1 MPERIMPGL
10 GLRAFYDP
18 GQRNWGTSL
27 SEDLRRLSA
36 LVQARAASRTTP
48 LPTTGSTGQM
58 LIVPAAAGANAN
70 ALALWDQAVGGT
82 AAWVYLPPQAGWQ
95 VWIADEARHVRFTAG
110 AWVEV
115 PRPGIVPIR
124 TLTATSHTLEAV
136 DLGSILETTGSSAV
150 TVTIPTEA
158 TVPFEIG
165 ALINVTQVGAGIATV
180 VAAAGVSLNGVVGGS
195 AALDGQWSG
204 VALVKRGADA
214 WIIQGALAGAVA

>member
-36 LVQARAASRTTP
+36 LVQARATSRTAA
-48 LPTTGSTGQM
+48 LPATGTAGQIA
-58 LIVPAAAGANAN
+58 IVPAAAGANAN
-70 ALALWDQAVGGT
+70 ALAIWDQSPAG
-82 AAWVYLPPQAGWQ
+82 APAWVFLTPEEGWQ
-95 VWIADEARHVRFTAG
+95 VWIADEARHVRFTGG

-115 PRPGIVPIR
+115 PRPGVVRIR

-136 DLGSILETTGSSAV
+136 DLGGILETTGSSVV
-150 TVTIPTEA
+150 TVTIPGEA

-165 ALINVTQVGAGIATV
+165 TLINVTQVGAGIATV
-180 VAAAGVSLNGVVGGS
+180 TAAPGVSLNGVTGGS
-195 AALDGQWSG
+195 VALDGQWSG

-214 WIIQGALAGAVA
+214 WVIQGALAGAVA

>member
-36 LVQARAASRTTP
+36 LVQPRATSRTAA
-48 LPTTGSTGQM
+48 LPGIGTAGQIA
-58 LIVPAAAGANAN
+58 IVPAAAGANAN
-70 ALALWDQAVGGT
+70 ALALWDQSPAGA
-82 AAWVYLPPQAGWQ
+82 AAWVYLPPQEGWQ

-110 AWVEV
+110 SWVEV
-115 PRPGIVPIR
+115 PRPGIVRIR

-136 DLGSILETTGSSAV
+136 DLGSIIETTGSSAV
-150 TVTIPTEA
+150 TVTIPPEA
-158 TVPFEIG
+158 TVPFEFG
-165 ALINVTQVGAGIATV
+165 ALINVTQVGAGVATV
-180 VAAAGVSLNGVVGGS
+180 TAAAGVSLNGVVGGS
-195 AALDGQWSG
+195 VALDGQWSG
-204 VALVKRGADA
+204 AALVKRGADA

>member
-48 LPTTGSTGQM
+48 LPATGSAGQM

-70 ALALWDQAVGGT
+70 ALALWDQSPAGA
-82 AAWVYLPPQAGWQ
+82 AAWVYLTPQDGWQ
-95 VWIADEARHVRFTAG
+95 VWITDEARHVRFTAG
-110 AWVEV
+110 SWVEV
-115 PRPGIVPIR
+115 PRPGIVRIR

-150 TVTIPTEA
+150 TVTIPTDS
-158 TVPFEIG
+158 TVSFETG
-165 ALINVTQVGAGIATV
+165 TLINVTQIGAGVATV
-180 VAAAGVSLNGVVGGS
+180 RAAAGVSLNGITAGS
-195 AALDGQWSG
+195 VALSGPWSG
-204 VALVKRGADA
+204 VALTKRGANA
-214 WIIQGALAGAVA
+214 WIIQGAMAGAVA